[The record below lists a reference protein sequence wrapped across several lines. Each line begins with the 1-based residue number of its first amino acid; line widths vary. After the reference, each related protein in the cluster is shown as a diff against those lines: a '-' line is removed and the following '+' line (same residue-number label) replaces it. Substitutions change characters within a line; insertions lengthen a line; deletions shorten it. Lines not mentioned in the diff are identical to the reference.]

1 MSGDQSTPAFGTAGW
16 MDLTVPNADEVRA
29 FYERVLGWKSH
40 ALDMGG
46 YSDFVMMPP
55 APAPGLGGDKPVGGV
70 CHARGPNADLPPVW
84 MVYFLVKDI
93 DASLRE
99 VEALGGTALTPVKSM
114 GPSRY
119 CVIRDPGGA
128 ACALY
133 QP

>member
-1 MSGDQSTPAFGTAGW
+1 MSETPAPKFGTAGW

-40 ALDMGG
+40 PLDMGG

-55 APAPGLGGDKPVGGV
+55 APGPGGETPVGGV

-84 MVYFLVKDI
+84 MVYFLVEDL

-99 VEALGGTALTPVKSM
+99 VEALGGKALTPVKTM
-114 GPSRY
+114 GVSRY

>member
-1 MSGDQSTPAFGTAGW
+1 MTDQTQPPAFGTAGW

-40 ALDMGG
+40 PLDMGG

-55 APAPGLGGDKPVGGV
+55 STPPGGDKPVGGV
-70 CHARGPNADLPPVW
+70 CHARGSNADLPPVW
-84 MVYFLVKDI
+84 MVYFLVEDI

-99 VEALGGTALTPVKSM
+99 VGALGGQTLTPVKSM

-128 ACALY
+128 VCALY